1 MPQNPVDVASVC
13 LKKKKKKSFISNIQI
28 HLGLI
33 SRTLSFYREE
43 L

>member
-1 MPQNPVDVASVC
+1 MPQNPVDGASVC
-13 LKKKKKKSFISNIQI
+13 FKKKESFISNIQI